1 MPLSRISRDLLISS
15 TCDFFNDCNKC
26 TPTELG
32 VCSFIKSFTAT
43 TLRPL
48 WCHPIPWLCT
58 KTNTISIIFAFFS
71 LKYASHSTWLCFVL
85 LHYSFS
91 SLMIS
96 WNNFAIFLSS
106 LPWGRFLRDPYW
118 ILVSPPENLP
128 IFATKN
134 CKSFPEGTTLP
145 ICWSG
150 QFYFCHGAALEW
162 NMWGLVEK
170 MHCFLM
176 LPRLQRQKVA
186 NRLSM
191 LEIYLYLFSPASFPD
206 PAAGTYHSDINILLE
221 QSLLKPLQIF

>member
-58 KTNTISIIFAFFS
+58 KQIQFLLSLHFS
-71 LKYASHSTWLCFVL
+71 PWSTHLMAPDSV

-106 LPWGRFLRDPYW
+106 LPWDVFWETLIEFWSLLLRTFQYLPQRTVKAFQKEPLCPSVDPD
-118 ILVSPPENLP
+118 SFT
-128 IFATKN
+128 FATVLRW
-134 CKSFPEGTTLP
+134 SE
-145 ICWSG
+145 IC
-150 QFYFCHGAALEW
+150 E
-162 NMWGLVEK
+162 V
-170 MHCFLM
+170 
-176 LPRLQRQKVA
+176 
-186 NRLSM
+186 
-191 LEIYLYLFSPASFPD
+191 
-206 PAAGTYHSDINILLE
+206 
-221 QSLLKPLQIF
+221 